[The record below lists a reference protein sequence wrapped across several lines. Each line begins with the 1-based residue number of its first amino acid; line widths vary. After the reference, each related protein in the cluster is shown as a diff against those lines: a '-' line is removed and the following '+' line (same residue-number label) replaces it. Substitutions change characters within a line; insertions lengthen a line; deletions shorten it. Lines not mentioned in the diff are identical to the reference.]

1 MFIERSDGSGAQP
14 AIEGISG
21 LWCVFDRDGD
31 RVLQVTVLARGD
43 TEHTS
48 EFRFHRGVAG
58 RGSTDQRDGTVC
70 CGDQKLEDTK
80 LKSIGRKENK
90 RQGMALPLTLI
101 VLLVARAMVAVA
113 FVFIE
118 NMMSTTKMKSDDEFR
133 LNAAIAGLERG
144 KTWLYDRIVSDD
156 IPSLV
161 AAGAINAV
169 TASDDYKELL
179 VSSGGAVPNPTLS
192 FTLGDADVKVRI
204 YDLAYDF
211 GETLTFE
218 PGIPPRM

>member
-1 MFIERSDGSGAQP
+1 
-14 AIEGISG
+14 
-21 LWCVFDRDGD
+21 
-31 RVLQVTVLARGD
+31 
-43 TEHTS
+43 
-48 EFRFHRGVAG
+48 
-58 RGSTDQRDGTVC
+58 
-70 CGDQKLEDTK
+70 
-80 LKSIGRKENK
+80 
-90 RQGMALPLTLI
+90 MALPLTLI
-101 VLLVARAMVAVA
+101 VLLVAGAMVAVA

-144 KTWLYDRIVSDD
+144 KAWLYDRIVSDD

-218 PGIPPRM
+218 PGIPPRMYRAREGGSLKAGQSYASSNAAEGNPGSESPESKILKAFLVRSEAKTKDGLLKFVEQALFVQP

>member
-1 MFIERSDGSGAQP
+1 
-14 AIEGISG
+14 
-21 LWCVFDRDGD
+21 
-31 RVLQVTVLARGD
+31 
-43 TEHTS
+43 
-48 EFRFHRGVAG
+48 
-58 RGSTDQRDGTVC
+58 
-70 CGDQKLEDTK
+70 
-80 LKSIGRKENK
+80 
-90 RQGMALPLTLI
+90 MALPLTLI
-101 VLLVARAMVAVA
+101 VLLVAGAMVAVA

-144 KTWLYDRIVSDD
+144 KAWLYDRIVSDD
-156 IPSLV
+156 IPSLA

-218 PGIPPRM
+218 PGIPPRMYRAREGGSLKAGQSYASSNAAEGNPGSGSPESKILKAYLVRSEAKTKDGLLKYVEQALFVQP

>member
-1 MFIERSDGSGAQP
+1 MKNA
-14 AIEGISG
+14 
-21 LWCVFDRDGD
+21 
-31 RVLQVTVLARGD
+31 
-43 TEHTS
+43 
-48 EFRFHRGVAG
+48 
-58 RGSTDQRDGTVC
+58 
-70 CGDQKLEDTK
+70 
-80 LKSIGRKENK
+80 GRKENK
-90 RQGMALPLTLI
+90 RPGMALPLTLI
-101 VLLVARAMVAVA
+101 VLLVAGAMVAVA

-144 KTWLYDRIVSDD
+144 KAWLYDRIVSDD

-192 FTLGDADVKVRI
+192 FTQGDADVKVRI

-218 PGIPPRM
+218 PGIPPRMYRAREGGSLKAGQSYASSNAAEGNPGSGSPESKILKAYLVRSEAIVNKGEKDEMSKTVEQAIFVQPK

>member
-1 MFIERSDGSGAQP
+1 
-14 AIEGISG
+14 
-21 LWCVFDRDGD
+21 
-31 RVLQVTVLARGD
+31 
-43 TEHTS
+43 
-48 EFRFHRGVAG
+48 
-58 RGSTDQRDGTVC
+58 
-70 CGDQKLEDTK
+70 
-80 LKSIGRKENK
+80 
-90 RQGMALPLTLI
+90 MALPLTLI
-101 VLLVARAMVAVA
+101 VLLVAGAMVAVA

-144 KTWLYDRIVSDD
+144 KAWLYDRIVSDD

-211 GETLTFE
+211 GDTLTFE
-218 PGIPPRM
+218 PGIPPRMYRAREGGSLKAGQSYASSNAAEGNPGSGSPESKILKAYLVRSEAIVNKGEKDEMSKTVEQAIFVQPK

>member
-1 MFIERSDGSGAQP
+1 M
-14 AIEGISG
+14 
-21 LWCVFDRDGD
+21 
-31 RVLQVTVLARGD
+31 
-43 TEHTS
+43 
-48 EFRFHRGVAG
+48 
-58 RGSTDQRDGTVC
+58 
-70 CGDQKLEDTK
+70 
-80 LKSIGRKENK
+80 KSAGRKEKK
-90 RQGMALPLTLI
+90 RPGMALPLTLI
-101 VLLVARAMVAVA
+101 VLLVAGAMVAVA

-169 TASDDYKELL
+169 TASEDYKELL
-179 VSSGGAVPNPTLS
+179 VFSGGAVPNPTLS

-218 PGIPPRM
+218 PGIPPRMYRAREGGSLKAGSSYASSNAAEGNPGSGSPESKILKAFLLRSEVTTKTNGKDEMSKTVEQAIFVQPK

>member
-1 MFIERSDGSGAQP
+1 
-14 AIEGISG
+14 
-21 LWCVFDRDGD
+21 
-31 RVLQVTVLARGD
+31 
-43 TEHTS
+43 
-48 EFRFHRGVAG
+48 
-58 RGSTDQRDGTVC
+58 
-70 CGDQKLEDTK
+70 
-80 LKSIGRKENK
+80 
-90 RQGMALPLTLI
+90 MALPLTLI
-101 VLLVARAMVAVA
+101 VLLVAGAMVAVA

-144 KTWLYDRIVSDD
+144 KAWLYDRIVSDD
-156 IPSLV
+156 IPSLA

-218 PGIPPRM
+218 PGIPPRMYRAREGGSLKAGQSYASSNAAEGNPGSGSPESKILKAYLVRSEAIVNKGEKDEMSKTVEQAIFVQPK

>member
-1 MFIERSDGSGAQP
+1 MKNA
-14 AIEGISG
+14 
-21 LWCVFDRDGD
+21 
-31 RVLQVTVLARGD
+31 
-43 TEHTS
+43 
-48 EFRFHRGVAG
+48 
-58 RGSTDQRDGTVC
+58 
-70 CGDQKLEDTK
+70 
-80 LKSIGRKENK
+80 GRKENK
-90 RQGMALPLTLI
+90 RPGMALPLTLI
-101 VLLVARAMVAVA
+101 VLLVAGAMVAVA

-144 KTWLYDRIVSDD
+144 KAWLYDRIVSDD

-192 FTLGDADVKVRI
+192 FTLGDADVKVLI

-218 PGIPPRM
+218 PGIPPRMYRAREGGSLKAGQSYASSNAAEGNPGSGSPESKILKAYLVRSEAIVNKGEKDEMSKTVEQAIFVQPK

>member
-1 MFIERSDGSGAQP
+1 M
-14 AIEGISG
+14 
-21 LWCVFDRDGD
+21 
-31 RVLQVTVLARGD
+31 
-43 TEHTS
+43 
-48 EFRFHRGVAG
+48 
-58 RGSTDQRDGTVC
+58 
-70 CGDQKLEDTK
+70 
-80 LKSIGRKENK
+80 KSAGRKEKK
-90 RQGMALPLTLI
+90 RPGMALPLTLI
-101 VLLVARAMVAVA
+101 VLLVAGAMVAVA

-169 TASDDYKELL
+169 TASEDYKELL
-179 VSSGGAVPNPTLS
+179 VFSGGAVPNPTLS
-192 FTLGDADVKVRI
+192 FSLGEADVKVRI
-204 YDLAYDF
+204 YDLAYDY

-218 PGIPPRM
+218 QGIPPRMYRAREGGSLKAGQSYASSNAAEGNPGSGSPESKILKAFLIRSEVTTKTNGTDEMSKTVEQAIFVQPK

>member
-1 MFIERSDGSGAQP
+1 
-14 AIEGISG
+14 
-21 LWCVFDRDGD
+21 
-31 RVLQVTVLARGD
+31 
-43 TEHTS
+43 
-48 EFRFHRGVAG
+48 
-58 RGSTDQRDGTVC
+58 
-70 CGDQKLEDTK
+70 
-80 LKSIGRKENK
+80 
-90 RQGMALPLTLI
+90 MALPLTLI
-101 VLLVARAMVAVA
+101 VLLVAGAMVAVA

-144 KTWLYDRIVSDD
+144 KAWLYDRIVSDD

-218 PGIPPRM
+218 PGIPPRMYRAREGGSLKAGQSYASSNAAEGNPGSGSPESKILKAYLVRSEAKTKDGLLKYVEQALFVQP

>member
-1 MFIERSDGSGAQP
+1 M
-14 AIEGISG
+14 
-21 LWCVFDRDGD
+21 
-31 RVLQVTVLARGD
+31 
-43 TEHTS
+43 
-48 EFRFHRGVAG
+48 
-58 RGSTDQRDGTVC
+58 
-70 CGDQKLEDTK
+70 
-80 LKSIGRKENK
+80 KSAGRKEKK
-90 RQGMALPLTLI
+90 RPGMALPLTLI
-101 VLLVARAMVAVA
+101 VLLVAGAMVAVA

-144 KTWLYDRIVSDD
+144 KAWLYDRIVSDD
-156 IPSLV
+156 IPSLA

-218 PGIPPRM
+218 PGIPPRMYRAREGGSLKAGQSYASSNAAEGNPGSGSPESKILKAYLVRSEAIVNKGEKDEMSKTVEQAIFVQPK

>member
-1 MFIERSDGSGAQP
+1 M
-14 AIEGISG
+14 
-21 LWCVFDRDGD
+21 
-31 RVLQVTVLARGD
+31 
-43 TEHTS
+43 
-48 EFRFHRGVAG
+48 
-58 RGSTDQRDGTVC
+58 
-70 CGDQKLEDTK
+70 
-80 LKSIGRKENK
+80 KSAGRKEKK
-90 RQGMALPLTLI
+90 RPGMALPLTLI
-101 VLLVARAMVAVA
+101 VLLVAGAMVAVA

-218 PGIPPRM
+218 PGIPPRMYRAREGGSLKAGQSYASSNAAEGNPGSGSPESKILKAYLVRSEAIVNKGEKDEMSKTVEQAIFVQPK

>member
-1 MFIERSDGSGAQP
+1 M
-14 AIEGISG
+14 
-21 LWCVFDRDGD
+21 
-31 RVLQVTVLARGD
+31 
-43 TEHTS
+43 
-48 EFRFHRGVAG
+48 
-58 RGSTDQRDGTVC
+58 
-70 CGDQKLEDTK
+70 
-80 LKSIGRKENK
+80 KSAGRKENK
-90 RQGMALPLTLI
+90 RPGMALPLTLI
-101 VLLVARAMVAVA
+101 VLLVAGAMVAVA

-144 KTWLYDRIVSDD
+144 KAWLYDRIVSDD

-211 GETLTFE
+211 GDTLTFE
-218 PGIPPRM
+218 PGIPPRMYRAREGGSLKAGQSYASSNAAEGNPGSGSPESKILKAYLVRSEAIVNKGEKDEMSKTVEQAIFVQPK

>member
-1 MFIERSDGSGAQP
+1 M
-14 AIEGISG
+14 
-21 LWCVFDRDGD
+21 
-31 RVLQVTVLARGD
+31 
-43 TEHTS
+43 
-48 EFRFHRGVAG
+48 
-58 RGSTDQRDGTVC
+58 
-70 CGDQKLEDTK
+70 
-80 LKSIGRKENK
+80 KSAGRKEKK
-90 RQGMALPLTLI
+90 RPGMALPLTLI
-101 VLLVARAMVAVA
+101 VLLVAGAMVAVA

-144 KTWLYDRIVSDD
+144 KAWLYDRIVSDD

-218 PGIPPRM
+218 PGIPPRMYRAREGGSLKAGQSYASSNAAEGNPGSGSPESKILKAYLVRSEAIVNKGEKDEMSKTVEQAIFVQPK

>member
-1 MFIERSDGSGAQP
+1 M
-14 AIEGISG
+14 
-21 LWCVFDRDGD
+21 
-31 RVLQVTVLARGD
+31 
-43 TEHTS
+43 
-48 EFRFHRGVAG
+48 
-58 RGSTDQRDGTVC
+58 
-70 CGDQKLEDTK
+70 
-80 LKSIGRKENK
+80 KSAGRKEKK
-90 RQGMALPLTLI
+90 RPGMALPLTLI
-101 VLLVARAMVAVA
+101 VLLVAGAMVAVA

-169 TASDDYKELL
+169 TASEDYKELL
-179 VSSGGAVPNPTLS
+179 VFSGGAVPNPTLS
-192 FTLGDADVKVRI
+192 FSLGEADVKVRI
-204 YDLAYDF
+204 YDLAYDY

-218 PGIPPRM
+218 QGIPPRMYRAREGGSLKAGQSYASSNAAEGNPGSGSPESKILKAYLVRSEAIVNKGEKDEMSKTVEQAIFVQPK

>member
-1 MFIERSDGSGAQP
+1 
-14 AIEGISG
+14 
-21 LWCVFDRDGD
+21 
-31 RVLQVTVLARGD
+31 
-43 TEHTS
+43 
-48 EFRFHRGVAG
+48 
-58 RGSTDQRDGTVC
+58 
-70 CGDQKLEDTK
+70 
-80 LKSIGRKENK
+80 
-90 RQGMALPLTLI
+90 MALPLTLI
-101 VLLVARAMVAVA
+101 VLLVAGAMVAVA

-144 KTWLYDRIVSDD
+144 KAWLYDRIVSDD

-211 GETLTFE
+211 GETLGFE
-218 PGIPPRM
+218 PGIPPRMYRAREGGSLKAGQSYASSNAAEGNPGSGSPESKILKAYLVRSEAKTKDGLLKYVEQALFVQP